1 MGGPGPI
8 DSHDSVGTYPP
19 AYKHPPKKK
28 LRTFFFRARKRSNVV
43 VVGVFFRYLLCKTM
57 KIENRWMG
65 ENPISPP
72 LASLWIKLQWTLS
85 CQRKL
90 LSAFTRLGSLGLTSS
105 CSRIHRV
112 GEKSVYQIAISRTR
126 HGTCIFQPHF
136 QAHIVP

>member
-1 MGGPGPI
+1 MIQSEPI
-8 DSHDSVGTYPP
+8 HQHTNI
-19 AYKHPPKKK
+19 PPKKNSEPS
-28 LRTFFFRARKRSNVV
+28 FFGLESDPMSLWLVF
-43 VVGVFFRYLLCKTM
+43 FFRYLLCKTM

-72 LASLWIKLQWTLS
+72 LASLWIKLQWTFS

-112 GEKSVYQIAISRTR
+112 GEKSVYQIAILRTR